1 MSECKINHSTEDLR
15 KKFETQMD
23 FLPSNIKEAF
33 PTFLE
38 SGQNQESLNA
48 AFHLL
53 KKYDLSSKE
62 EKSKR
67 DIELWKLVSNNS
79 EK

>member
-1 MSECKINHSTEDLR
+1 MSECKINHSTEDVR
-15 KKFETQMD
+15 KKFETQME

-38 SGQNQESLNA
+38 SGQNQESLNL

-53 KKYDLSSKE
+53 KKYDLSTNE
-62 EKSKR
+62 EKGR
-67 DIELWKLVSNNS
+67 RNIDLGKLVSKNS